1 MNELE
6 RIKRDLNIEDFGKL
20 SPEQMTA
27 LFDSVGKANYSLASL
42 HAIAPMVPHFSTMA
56 VEALHTLKDVTARA
70 ANTHEKALE
79 GLNQALKN
87 LEVVAHH
94 PNASAN
100 TLDKVVEGSAEIAKE
115 IAALSRTW
123 ADFFKSMGQYA
134 WQIGGVVVV
143 GVIGVAAAGRSNR
156 A

>member
-6 RIKRDLNIEDFGKL
+6 RIKKDLNIEDFGKL

-27 LFDSVGKANYSLASL
+27 LFEGVGKAKYSLASL

-56 VEALHTLKDVTARA
+56 VEALHTLKDITAKA
-70 ANTHEKALE
+70 ANAHEKALE

-87 LEVVAHH
+87 LELVASH
-94 PNASAN
+94 PNATSD
-100 TLDKVVEGSAEIAKE
+100 TLNKVVEKSAEIAKD
-115 IAALSRTW
+115 IVSLARTW

-143 GVIGVAAAGRSNR
+143 GVIGIAAAGRSNR